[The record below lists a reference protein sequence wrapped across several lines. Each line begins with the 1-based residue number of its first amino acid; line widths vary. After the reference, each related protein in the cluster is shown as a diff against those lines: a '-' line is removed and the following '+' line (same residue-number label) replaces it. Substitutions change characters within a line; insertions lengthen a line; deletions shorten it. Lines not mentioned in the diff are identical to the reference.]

1 MESSLKHEIKVG
13 IFAAVG
19 TVLFCVS
26 VILLGGDKFFLKK
39 TYELKVKLAQ
49 VQGLGRGSV
58 VSVIGV
64 PVGNVTEI
72 TFVPGSTDVQVHM
85 NIEYAMRDRITEGS
99 KASVKTQG
107 ALGDKYIYIEPGP
120 PDGRALKDGD
130 ILDTDKTPDLLDM
143 ISSKGAELGEVIQVI
158 KEVRILF
165 ENLNRDGKSA
175 KLMSNVVSATENLS
189 AFLVEGRETFKLLRT
204 EAIAPTSSVMKKI
217 DKGQGTLG
225 ALVNDPA
232 LHNRLSGFFGES
244 PRNKFLKP
252 LIRDSIQT
260 NEAKGK

>member
-1 MESSLKHEIKVG
+1 MESSLRHEIKVG
-13 IFAAVG
+13 IFAAIG
-19 TVLFCVS
+19 LVLFCVS
-26 VILLGGDKFFLKK
+26 VIMLGGDKLFFKK
-39 TYELKVKLAQ
+39 TYELKARLSQ

-85 NIEYAMRDRITEGS
+85 DIEYGMRERITEGS

-120 PDGRALKDGD
+120 PDARALNDGA
-130 ILDTDKTPDLLDM
+130 LLETDKTPDLFDL
-143 ISSKGAELGEVIQVI
+143 ISSKGAELGEVVLIV
-158 KEVRILF
+158 KEMRLLF

-175 KLMSNVVSATENLS
+175 KLMGNLVTTTDNLS
-189 AFLVEGRETFKLLRT
+189 SFLVEARETFKLLRT

-225 ALVNDPA
+225 ALVNDPS

-260 NEAKGK
+260 NESKGK

>member
-1 MESSLKHEIKVG
+1 MESSLRHEIKVG
-13 IFAAVG
+13 IFTAVG
-19 TVLFCVS
+19 LVLFFLS

-39 TYELKVKLAQ
+39 TYELKVRLAQ

-58 VSVIGV
+58 VSVVGV
-64 PVGNVTEI
+64 PVGNVSEI

-85 NIEYAMRDRITEGS
+85 NIEYAMRERITEGS

-120 PDGRALKDGD
+120 PDAPALKDGA
-130 ILDTDKTPDLLDM
+130 ILETDRTPDLLDL
-143 ISSKGAELGEVIQVI
+143 IASKGAEFGQIIEVI
-158 KEVRILF
+158 KEVRTLF
-165 ENLNRDGKSA
+165 ANMNSDGKSA
-175 KLMSNVVSATENLS
+175 KLMSNLVTTTENLS
-189 AFLVEGRETFKLLRT
+189 SFLVEGRETFRLLRT
-204 EAIAPTSSVMKKI
+204 EAIGPMASVMKKV

-225 ALVNDPA
+225 ALINDPS
-232 LHNRLSGFFGES
+232 LHNRISGFFGEA

-260 NEAKGK
+260 NEQRK

>member
-1 MESSLKHEIKVG
+1 MESSLRHEIKVG
-13 IFAAVG
+13 IFTAVG
-19 TVLFCVS
+19 LVLFFLS

-39 TYELKVKLAQ
+39 TYELKVRLEQ

-58 VSVIGV
+58 VSVVGV

-120 PDGRALKDGD
+120 PDAPALKDGA
-130 ILDTDKTPDLLDM
+130 ILETDRTPDLLDLLA
-143 ISSKGAELGEVIQVI
+143 SKGAEFGQIIEVI
-158 KEVRILF
+158 KEVRQLF
-165 ENLNRDGKSA
+165 ANMNSDGKSA
-175 KLMSNVVSATENLS
+175 KLMTNLVTTTENLS
-189 AFLVEGRETFKLLRT
+189 AFLVEGRETFRLLRT
-204 EAIAPTSSVMKKI
+204 ETIAPMASVMKKV

-225 ALVNDPA
+225 ALINDPS
-232 LHNRLSGFFGES
+232 LHNRISGFFGEA

-260 NEAKGK
+260 NEQRK

>member
-1 MESSLKHEIKVG
+1 MDSNLRHDIKVG
-13 IFAAVG
+13 LFALVG
-19 TVLFCVS
+19 LVLFCIS

-39 TYELKVKLAQ
+39 TYELKVRLVQ

-58 VSVIGV
+58 VSVVGV

-72 TFVPGSTDVQVHM
+72 TFVPGSTEVEVHM
-85 NIEYAMRDRITEGS
+85 NIDYAMRERITEGS

-120 PDGRALKDGD
+120 PDGKALKDGAVV
-130 ILDTDKTPDLLDM
+130 DTDRSPDLIDM
-143 ISSKGAELGEVIQVI
+143 IASKGAEIGEIVQVI
-158 KEVRILF
+158 KEVRVLF

-175 KLMSNVVSATENLS
+175 KLMSNIITTTDNLS
-189 AFLVEGRETFKLLRT
+189 SFLVEARDTFKLLRT
-204 EAIAPTSSVMKKI
+204 EAIAPTSSVMRKI

-225 ALVNDPA
+225 ALVNDPS
-232 LHNRLSGFFGES
+232 LHNRLSGFFGEA

-260 NEAKGK
+260 NESRK